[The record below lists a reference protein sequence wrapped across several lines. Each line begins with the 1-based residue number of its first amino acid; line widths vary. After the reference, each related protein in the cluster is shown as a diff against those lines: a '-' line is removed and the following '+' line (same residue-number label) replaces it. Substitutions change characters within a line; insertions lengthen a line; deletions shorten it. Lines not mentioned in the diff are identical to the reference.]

1 MKAECLCKSLSL
13 VLGQP
18 RMGWKGFRLPLERQ
32 AEKASVFLPQKDKYF
47 LYKLCHEQKKK
58 NF

>member
-1 MKAECLCKSLSL
+1 
-13 VLGQP
+13 
-18 RMGWKGFRLPLERQ
+18 MGWKGFRLPLERQ

-58 NF
+58 LLEAKRHPFLHS